1 VSDTSFSPGDDFA
14 TIWHFFDLI
23 PEGAGGWAPK
33 YKYS

>member
-1 VSDTSFSPGDDFA
+1 MPLVPGDDFA

-23 PEGAGGWAPK
+23 PEGAGGWSPK